1 MISETIISLTLIL
14 MITAAIII
22 IIEIIKMLSFLKDKR
37 EKGLNIND
45 IFKNDDPDLWDVEQP
60 ITYE

>member
-60 ITYE
+60 ITY